1 MVNKNMVA
9 PCILFKKK
17 LHLSG
22 LAVIKADSFLSLVA
36 QTFEFVVGF
45 CHLHNSM
52 LRLEFSCNL
61 L

>member
-1 MVNKNMVA
+1 MVA
-9 PCILFKKK
+9 PCILLKKK